1 MELAIT
7 GISSFILGIIL
18 TPLAMKAAFR
28 FGVLDRPVTKLKK
41 HKTAMP
47 YLGGVAIFLAFALPV
62 IAAKII
68 MHQDIHG
75 VIAILLGG
83 ALMMLVGLF
92 DDVKNLTPY
101 AKLVMQ
107 FIVAG
112 LIIKANMHIKF
123 MDNNIVNIALTVL
136 WVVGIS
142 NAMNLLDIMDGLAA
156 GVAAAASLAFFI
168 VAMLSG
174 RINDMIPAIALF
186 GSVCAFLIYN
196 KPPAKIYMGDAGS
209 LFLGFMMAALALNE
223 SYSRT
228 NVVAVLSPVLIL
240 GVPIFEVLLVIM
252 IRIGKGVLPIYG
264 SDDHAAQRLVMLGF
278 SKRKAVLFLVSVT
291 VVLSALAICSTFLS
305 LSSAIVLYLGVFAAV
320 LMYAILIASVD
331 MKNYHKVHHLRKQF

>member
-1 MELAIT
+1 MALAIV
-7 GISSFILGIIL
+7 GISAFILGLIL
-18 TPLAMKAAFR
+18 TPLAIKAAFK

-41 HKTAMP
+41 HKAPMP
-47 YLGGVAIFLAFALPV
+47 YLGGVAIFLAFAIPV
-62 IAAKII
+62 VAAKII

-83 ALMMLVGLF
+83 FLMMLVGLF
-92 DDVKNLTPY
+92 DDAKNLTPY
-101 AKLVMQ
+101 AKLFMQ
-107 FIVAG
+107 FVVAG
-112 LIIKANMHIKF
+112 LIIKANMHVKF
-123 MDNNIVNIALTVL
+123 MDNNIMNMALTVF

-168 VAMLSG
+168 VALLAG

-186 GSVCAFLIYN
+186 GAVAAFLIYN
-196 KPPAKIYMGDAGS
+196 RPPAKIYMGDAGS

-240 GVPIFEVLLVIM
+240 GVPIFEVVLVAM
-252 IRIGKGVLPIYG
+252 IRIGRGVLPIYG
-264 SDDHAAQRLVMLGF
+264 SDDHAAQRLVMLGMT
-278 SKRKAVLFLVSVT
+278 KPQAVFFLVCLT
-291 VVLSALAICSTFLS
+291 VVLSALAIYSTFLS
-305 LSSAIVLYLGVFAAV
+305 LTGAILLYLAVFTAV
-320 LMYAILIASVD
+320 IMYAILIASVD
-331 MKNYHKVHHLRKQF
+331 MSNYHKVHKLRK